1 MTAYQQVVAAWNA
14 QADETNQWDSLGEDE
29 KIEWALKC
37 CDQFR
42 GATKMMQAARQAL
55 EALEE
60 ATNYTSCPS
69 WSPSMTDECNAAI
82 AALREAMTA

>member
-1 MTAYQQVVAAWNA
+1 MTSYQQVVEAWDA
-14 QADETNQWDSLGEDE
+14 QADELNQWDSLGEDE

-42 GATKMMQAARQAL
+42 DATKMMQAARQAL
-55 EALEE
+55 EALE
-60 ATNYTSCPS
+60 AAVSGDRPYHRASK
-69 WSPSMTDECNAAI
+69 AAI